1 MRRVLVVLFAV
12 MTLTACKKEVTI
24 EKNLWK
30 DGGEWN
36 ATSWKSP
43 YNGTLIEGI
52 GPEND
57 FQSVVFRFNKD
68 KNVTLVIEAE
78 GDVLIYKMQYEN
90 TETELK
96 FTNVIDQATDEI
108 IYPTLVFSMTWE
120 KDKLELKS
128 ASGFSGESETLLLEK
143 KK

>member
-1 MRRVLVVLFAV
+1 
-12 MTLTACKKEVTI
+12 
-24 EKNLWK
+24 
-30 DGGEWN
+30 
-36 ATSWKSP
+36 
-43 YNGTLIEGI
+43 
-52 GPEND
+52 
-57 FQSVVFRFNKD
+57 
-68 KNVTLVIEAE
+68 
-78 GDVLIYKMQYEN
+78 MQYEN

-128 ASGFSGESETLLLEK
+128 TSGFSGESETLLLEK